1 MTEVANKKRILIF
14 STAYLPFVGGAE
26 IAVKEITDRLPQY
39 EFVMVT
45 AKIKKG
51 LPDVENVGNIEVH
64 RIGIGSSWDKIRLV
78 IAGPRLASTLGK
90 FSGVW
95 SIMASYAGFAALR
108 YKKQNPSVRY
118 LLTLQEGD
126 SRFDIYKHVWWCWP
140 YFKQIFTR
148 ANRIQAISNYLAK
161 WARDMGAK
169 CPIDVVPNGVCLS
182 QYSTSS
188 VELKK
193 QNRKKIGIP
202 DNVVVVG
209 SVSRLVKKNGITNLI
224 SALKYLPQSYHL
236 LIVGSGAEEISLK
249 KQATKI
255 AKDRVHFV
263 GGVDPDSVPL
273 YLSVMDVFCR
283 PSLSEGLGN
292 AFLEAYAAGVPVVG
306 TRVGGIPDFLVDG
319 ETGLFCEAK
328 NPKDIARAIK
338 TILDKPVLTENII
351 ANANILVKERYDW
364 VYIAENMGT
373 CFQSL

>member
-1 MTEVANKKRILIF
+1 MTQVSNKKRILIF

-45 AKIKKG
+45 AKIKKD
-51 LPDVENVGNIEVH
+51 LPDVENVGNVQVH
-64 RIGIGSSWDKIRLV
+64 RIGVGSSWDKISLV
-78 IAGPRLASTLGK
+78 VDGPRLAATLGK

-108 YKKQNPSVRY
+108 YKKQHSSVRY

-148 ANRIQAISNYLAK
+148 ANRIQTISNYLGD
-161 WARDMGAK
+161 WARDIGAK
-169 CPIDVVPNGVCLS
+169 CPIDVVPNGVNLS
-182 QYSTSS
+182 QYSSFSS
-188 VELKK
+188 ELKE
-193 QNRKKIGIP
+193 QNRKKIGIS
-202 DNVVVVG
+202 DDVVVVG
-209 SVSRLVKKNGITNLI
+209 SVSRLVKKNGISNLI
-224 SALKYLPQSYHL
+224 SSLKYLPQSYHL
-236 LIVGSGAEEISLK
+236 LIVGSGTEEIFLK
-249 KQATKI
+249 KQAVQIT
-255 AKDRVHFV
+255 KDRVSFV
-263 GGVDPDSVPL
+263 GGVAPDKVPF

-338 TILDKPVLTENII
+338 TIFDEPFLTEKII
-351 ANANILVKERYDW
+351 ANANILVKEKYDW
-364 VYIAENMGT
+364 AYIAKNMDI
-373 CFQSL
+373 CLQSL